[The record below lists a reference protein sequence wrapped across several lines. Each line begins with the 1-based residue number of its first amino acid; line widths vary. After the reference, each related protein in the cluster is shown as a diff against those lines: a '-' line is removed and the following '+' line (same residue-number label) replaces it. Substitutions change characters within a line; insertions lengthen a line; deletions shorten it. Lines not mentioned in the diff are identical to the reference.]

1 MIRSYCMG
9 KPGRRA
15 WCAPPWGCAQAPVLP
30 QRHVWPLPQPQPQPD
45 WLVEAAWQPQ
55 VQLAPAQFAQRQA
68 KVSVVFIVLSSLG
81 WETGTETRSVVPLS
95 ASPLP
100 DA

>member
-1 MIRSYCMG
+1 MS
-9 KPGRRA
+9 
-15 WCAPPWGCAQAPVLP
+15 VL
-30 QRHVWPLPQPQPQPD
+30 RWI
-45 WLVEAAWQPQ
+45 
-55 VQLAPAQFAQRQA
+55 FI
-68 KVSVVFIVLSSLG
+68 SVVFIVLSSLG

>member
-1 MIRSYCMG
+1 
-9 KPGRRA
+9 
-15 WCAPPWGCAQAPVLP
+15 
-30 QRHVWPLPQPQPQPD
+30 
-45 WLVEAAWQPQ
+45 VEAAWQPQ

-81 WETGTETRSVVPLS
+81 WKMGTETRSVVPLS